1 MSTRMPL
8 NPHNRLLVAL
18 LLFLHLWGWPDA
30 SRGGGPNAHNQKRA
44 ANGQPVY
51 SKHGAGSPAFGNI
64 PVEFCPAPGA
74 DVCIESKFSMLVSSD
89 TCILTRCSFVWLLP
103 LCQMFGPGGNL
114 DADAWGLQGQVYR
127 PHGHRRAAA
136 TWNEQGQGTARGHYW
151 VQWFNEKFPFIHS
164 TFQHWR

>member
-1 MSTRMPL
+1 MPL

-18 LLFLHLWGWPDA
+18 LLFLHLWGWPDP
-30 SRGGGPNAHNQKRA
+30 SRDEGGGGPNAHNQKRA

-114 DADAWGLQGQVYR
+114 EADAWGLQGQVYR

>member
-1 MSTRMPL
+1 MPL

-30 SRGGGPNAHNQKRA
+30 SRDEGGGGPNAHNQKRA

-103 LCQMFGPGGNL
+103 LCQMFGPGGI
-114 DADAWGLQGQVYR
+114 R
-127 PHGHRRAAA
+127 PKNKVAMSLVPGHGSRKTRLYPIRRCVWKEGAAI
-136 TWNEQGQGTARGHYW
+136 GPKGR
-151 VQWFNEKFPFIHS
+151 
-164 TFQHWR
+164 